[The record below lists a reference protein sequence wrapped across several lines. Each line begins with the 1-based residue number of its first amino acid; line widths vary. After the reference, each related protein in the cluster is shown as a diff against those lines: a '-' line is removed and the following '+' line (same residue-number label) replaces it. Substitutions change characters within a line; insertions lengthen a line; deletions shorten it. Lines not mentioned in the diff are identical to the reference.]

1 MTQTLTPPGTPPGGY
16 LGVPTCLGL
25 IGRPVGHF
33 LSVSAKSIFF
43 RGKKGKLRGTPSVK
57 RNSSQTERES
67 PDKDDV
73 FSYSMPVSVGGEL
86 LSLFTSVGRARGEQ

>member
-16 LGVPTCLGL
+16 PGVPTCSGL

-57 RNSSQTERES
+57 I
-67 PDKDDV
+67 
-73 FSYSMPVSVGGEL
+73 SYYLILEPNNAGLIL
-86 LSLFTSVGRARGEQ
+86 LFL

>member
-16 LGVPTCLGL
+16 PGVPTCSGL

-43 RGKKGKLRGTPSVK
+43 RGKKGKLRGTPSV
-57 RNSSQTERES
+57 NHLMDFDAGISQVIPVCTGWEISSQIPAS
-67 PDKDDV
+67 ND
-73 FSYSMPVSVGGEL
+73 
-86 LSLFTSVGRARGEQ
+86 